1 MASTPNSPSPGL
13 RWHHRLGRVA
23 LLALGIGSLV
33 SGIWG
38 GLLRVPVTLPLPV
51 EHANWIT
58 FHGPLMVGGFLGA
71 LISLERAVG
80 LRALWTFAAPVLA
93 GGSAAALAAGML
105 GPGPR
110 WTLAA
115 GSAVFVLAS
124 LRILSIQRTLSNGV
138 MALGAAAWLGG
149 NVLWALD
156 REIPRIV
163 LWWLSFLLL
172 TIVGERLELTRFQ
185 RPSPVARPWLGAALV
200 TLGAGLGVGVAAP
213 RAGGWLV
220 GAAVAALAL
229 WLGRFDLARRTIRH
243 PGLPRFM
250 AGCLLSGYVWLLVAG
265 VLIAVTWPQA
275 SGRLYDVALHAFF
288 VGFVFA
294 MIFGHAPIIF
304 PAVLGLPVYFLR
316 TAYVPLVI
324 LHGSLLLR
332 VMSDLANWPAGRAWG
347 AAGNG
352 VAVGL
357 FLLNT
362 VTSIVLGSLRA
373 AGPVRAKP
381 SSAS

>member
-58 FHGPLMVGGFLGA
+58 FHGPLMVGGFLGT

-80 LRALWTFAAPVLA
+80 LRALWTFCAPVLA
-93 GGSAAALAAGML
+93 GGGAAALVAGML

-115 GSAVFVLAS
+115 GSAVYGLVS
-124 LRILSIQRTLSNGV
+124 LRILSIQPTLANGV

-156 REIPRIV
+156 REIPQVV
-163 LWWLSFLLL
+163 LWWLGFLLL

-185 RPSPVARPWLGAALV
+185 RPSPAARPWLVAALV
-200 TLGAGLGVGVAAP
+200 SLGAGLGTGLVAP
-213 RAGGWLV
+213 RAGGWLA

-250 AGCLLSGYVWLLVAG
+250 AGCLLSGYAWLLVAG
-265 VLIAVTWPQA
+265 VLIAATWPQA
-275 SGRLYDVALHAFF
+275 SGRLYDAALHAFF

-294 MIFGHAPIIF
+294 MIFGHAPVIF
-304 PAVLGLPVYFLR
+304 PAVLGLPVHFLP
-316 TAYVPLVI
+316 TAYVPLVL
-324 LHGSLLLR
+324 LHASLLLR
-332 VMSDLANWPAGRAWG
+332 IAGDLANWPAGRAWG
-347 AAGNG
+347 AAGNS

-362 VTSIVLGSLRA
+362 VTSIVLGRWRT
-373 AGPVRAKP
+373 AG
-381 SSAS
+381 SATKNPPAG